1 MHDTNEKIA
10 RLEDVIIKKLFF
22 SEQGDRFNY
31 LNSGRTMLSHRKGI
45 INRKALEQQEEI
57 LPDIIAFNDALTA
70 ALREMYDQAHRIW
83 EKIKNHD
90 SFGDTVILEAKCFL
104 SYSYPN
110 NHPVQNLNRT
120 ALWCLLSDYAWNPLY
135 EDGVTLSPLTLPL
148 ESDMSF
154 DSFIGMDSP
163 PPNWNEGLD
172 QELTKDLHLTSAFHH
187 LFDYTMFAI
196 TDFIYVRQF
205 QTEINIEIEK
215 EL

>member
-31 LNSGRTMLSHRKGI
+31 LNSCRTMLSHRKGI

-104 SYSYPN
+104 SYSY
-110 NHPVQNLNRT
+110 
-120 ALWCLLSDYAWNPLY
+120 
-135 EDGVTLSPLTLPL
+135 
-148 ESDMSF
+148 
-154 DSFIGMDSP
+154 
-163 PPNWNEGLD
+163 
-172 QELTKDLHLTSAFHH
+172 
-187 LFDYTMFAI
+187 I
-196 TDFIYVRQF
+196 TYR
-205 QTEINIEIEK
+205 
-215 EL
+215 